1 MELAK
6 RDLYILQMK
15 TILQEKRKFLLD
27 KYKDLSST
35 QKENKFLFD
44 VVEDYIKYLKYIE
57 EQKYQQYEALRI
69 IAEYVERIS
78 NDTNITE
85 ELLKKSRIDQSI
97 ILEKMYQVKKELD
110 EITEQI

>member
-35 QKENKFLFD
+35 QKENKFLID
-44 VVEDYIKYLKYIE
+44 VVEDYIKYLKYIK

-97 ILEKMYQVKKELD
+97 IFQVKKELD

>member
-44 VVEDYIKYLKYIE
+44 VVEDYIKYLKYI
-57 EQKYQQYEALRI
+57 
-69 IAEYVERIS
+69 
-78 NDTNITE
+78 
-85 ELLKKSRIDQSI
+85 
-97 ILEKMYQVKKELD
+97 
-110 EITEQI
+110 